1 MQGIIATGAAST
13 TTTLTYAFPFGTWSS
28 CTVSANNATALPYV
42 SAISKT
48 AVTFTYVTT
57 GTPTLYYT
65 CFGT

>member
-1 MQGIIATGAAST
+1 
-13 TTTLTYAFPFGTWSS
+13 
-28 CTVSANNATALPYV
+28 VSANNATALPYV